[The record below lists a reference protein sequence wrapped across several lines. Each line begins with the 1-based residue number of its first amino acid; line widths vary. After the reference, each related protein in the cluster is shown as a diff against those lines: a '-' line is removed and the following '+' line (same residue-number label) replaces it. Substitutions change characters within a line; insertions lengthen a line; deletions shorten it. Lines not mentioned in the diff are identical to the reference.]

1 MYGMG
6 AFRLANEL
14 KIPRKQAQEFISS
27 YFNVYSGVASFFDE
41 NVKKAEEAGF
51 VETIMG
57 RRRFIPGINS
67 SNRVEKEAAI
77 RIAKNTPVQGSAAD
91 IVKKAMIDVY
101 EELKK
106 TNSPAKLLLQVHDE
120 LILECPDSP
129 NIIEETVNLLTK
141 CMENAVKLR
150 VPLKVSVEYGKSW
163 GEFH

>member
-1 MYGMG
+1 MEKS
-6 AFRLANEL
+6 A
-14 KIPRKQAQEFISS
+14 
-27 YFNVYSGVASFFDE
+27 
-41 NVKKAEEAGF
+41 AERMA
-51 VETIMG
+51 V
-57 RRRFIPGINS
+57 
-67 SNRVEKEAAI
+67 
-77 RIAKNTPVQGSAAD
+77 NTPVQGSAAD

-101 EELKK
+101 GELKK
-106 TNSPAKLLLQVHDE
+106 TNSQAKLLLQVHDE

>member
-1 MYGMG
+1 MNLRSIFDY
-6 AFRLANEL
+6 LTPENI
-14 KIPRKQAQEFISS
+14 KSIPVVRAAMNVFIDSLERNS
-27 YFNVYSGVASFFDE
+27 EVASRISAIFDQTSL
-41 NVKKAEEAGF
+41 A
-51 VETIMG
+51 TD
-57 RRRFIPGINS
+57 S
-67 SNRVEKEAAI
+67 
-77 RIAKNTPVQGSAAD
+77 D

-129 NIIEETVNLLTK
+129 NTIEETVNLLTK